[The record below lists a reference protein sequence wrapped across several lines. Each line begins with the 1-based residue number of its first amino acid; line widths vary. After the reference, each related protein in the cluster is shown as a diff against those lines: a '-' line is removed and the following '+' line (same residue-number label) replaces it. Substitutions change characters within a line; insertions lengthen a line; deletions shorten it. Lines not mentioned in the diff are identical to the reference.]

1 MGAQCA
7 QRRNIQKSHPR
18 RTFLKYFYKNL
29 SIWLIIGL
37 IGILLLNVFK
47 KPPDDIIHVNYTDF
61 LKRVEQGTIP
71 DVKIE
76 GNAVTWTNSNGETF
90 KTVSPENPAVVAPL
104 LKSGI
109 NIEVR
114 EPKKPH
120 WFLQTFLS
128 WVPFLL
134 IIFLWFFFTQQGG
147 DKGGG
152 GKAMAFGKSRAR
164 LIDGQESKVKFKDV
178 AGVDEAKDEL
188 VEIVDFLK
196 NPAKFTDAG
205 ARIPKGVL
213 LYGEPGTGKTLLA
226 KAIAGEAGVPFFS
239 ISGSNFVEMYVGIGA
254 SRVRDLFKEGKKKA
268 PCIIFIDEID
278 AVGRHRSA
286 GGGGGGNDEREQT
299 LNQLLVEMDG
309 FEVNEAVIIIA
320 ATNRQDIL
328 DPALLRPGRFDRQV
342 MVPLP
347 DVGGREQI
355 LKVHAQKIQVGSD
368 VNWKIIAKG
377 TPGFSGAEL
386 ANMVNEAALMVA
398 RKADGSKVTMDILEK
413 AKDKVMMGAER
424 RSLIITE
431 KEKKI
436 TAYHEA
442 GHALA
447 AWMLPGADPVHKVTI
462 IPRGKALGLTMQLPE
477 EDKLSHSKSY
487 LFNNLCI
494 LLGGRIAEE
503 VAFGDITTGA
513 GNDIDRVSDLARKMV
528 CEWGMSEEIGTMTF
542 KTASPAPG
550 YPGPIISE
558 ATAVKIDDAVKGLIN
573 SAYSTTSKI
582 LVDNRKILDA
592 MTQALLDHETISHE
606 DIKKIVKEN
615 S

>member
-1 MGAQCA
+1 
-7 QRRNIQKSHPR
+7 
-18 RTFLKYFYKNL
+18 LKYFYKNL

-37 IGILLLNVFK
+37 IGIVLINVFK
-47 KPPDDIIHVNYTDF
+47 KPPDDIIQVNYTDF
-61 LKRVEQGTIP
+61 LKRIEQGVIP
-71 DVKIE
+71 DIKLE
-76 GNAVTWTNSNGETF
+76 GNVITWTNSNGESF
-90 KTVSPENPAVVAPL
+90 KTVSPDNPATVAPL
-104 LKSGI
+104 LKSGV

-147 DKGGG
+147 EKGGGG

-164 LIDGQESKVKFKDV
+164 LIDGQESKIKFKDV

-196 NPAKFTDAG
+196 DPSRFSEAG

-309 FEVNEAVIIIA
+309 FEGNEGVIIIA

-355 LKVHAQKIQVGSD
+355 LKVHAQKIQVHSD

-398 RKADGSKVTMDILEK
+398 RKGDGGKVTMDVIEK

-424 RSLIITE
+424 RSLIITA

-436 TAYHEA
+436 TAFHEA
-442 GHALA
+442 GHALT

-503 VAFGDITTGA
+503 IALGDITTGA

-528 CEWGMSEEIGTMTF
+528 CEWGMSEEIGTITF
-542 KTASPAPG
+542 KAANPAPG

-558 ATAVKIDDAVKGLIN
+558 ATALKIDGAVKSLVN
-573 SAYSTTSKI
+573 SAYDTSKKI
-582 LVDNRKILDA
+582 LNDNRKILEA
-592 MTQALLDHETISHE
+592 MTQALLDHETITTE

>member
-1 MGAQCA
+1 MRPALKQT
-7 QRRNIQKSHPR
+7 KTPSR

-37 IGILLLNVFK
+37 IGIVLINVFK
-47 KPPDDIIHVNYTDF
+47 KPPDDIIQVNYTDF
-61 LKRVEQGTIP
+61 LKRIEQGVIP
-71 DVKIE
+71 DIKLE
-76 GNAVTWTNSNGETF
+76 GNVITWTNSNGESF
-90 KTVSPENPAVVAPL
+90 KTVSPDNPATVAPL
-104 LKSGI
+104 LKSGV

-134 IIFLWFFFTQQGG
+134 IIFLWFFFTKQGG
-147 DKGGG
+147 EKGGG

-164 LIDGQESKVKFKDV
+164 LIDGQESKITFKDV

-196 NPAKFTDAG
+196 DPTRFSEAG

-226 KAIAGEAGVPFFS
+226 KAIAGEAAVPFFS

-286 GGGGGGNDEREQT
+286 GGAGGNDEREQT

-309 FEVNEAVIIIA
+309 FEGNEGVIIIA

-347 DVGGREQI
+347 DVGGREHI
-355 LKVHAQKIQVGSD
+355 LKVHAKKIQVDSD

-398 RKADGSKVTMDILEK
+398 RKGDGGKVTMEVIEK

-424 RSLIITE
+424 RSLIITD

-436 TAYHEA
+436 TAFHEA
-442 GHALA
+442 GHALT

-503 VAFGDITTGA
+503 IALGDITTGA

-528 CEWGMSEEIGTMTF
+528 CEWGMSEEIGTITF

-558 ATAVKIDDAVKGLIN
+558 ATALTIDGAVKSLVN
-573 SAYSTTSKI
+573 SAYDTSKKI
-582 LVDNRKILDA
+582 LSDNRKILDA
-592 MTQALLDHETISHE
+592 MTQALLDHETITTE

>member
-1 MGAQCA
+1 M
-7 QRRNIQKSHPR
+7 
-18 RTFLKYFYKNL
+18 KYFYKNL
-29 SIWLIIGL
+29 SIWLIVGV
-37 IGILLLNVFK
+37 IGIVIINLVK
-47 KPPDDIIHVNYTDF
+47 QQPDNIHYVTYTDF
-61 LKRVEQGTIP
+61 IKKVEKGLLS
-71 DVKIE
+71 DVRME
-76 GNAVTWTNSNGETF
+76 GSAISWTDSNGEMY
-90 KTVSPENPAVVAPL
+90 KSIVPANPDTIAPL
-104 LKSGI
+104 VKSNI
-109 NIEVR
+109 NVEVR
-114 EPKKPH
+114 EEKKPH

-134 IIFLWFFFTQQGG
+134 IIVLWFFFMQGSG
-147 DKGGG
+147 KGGG
-152 GKAMAFGKSRAR
+152 NKAMAFGKSRAR
-164 LIDGQESKVKFKDV
+164 LIDGQESKIKFKDV
-178 AGVDEAKDEL
+178 AGVDEAKEEL

-196 NPAKFTDAG
+196 NPHKFVEAG
-205 ARIPKGVL
+205 ARIPTGVL
-213 LYGEPGTGKTLLA
+213 LYGPPGTGKTLLA

-254 SRVRDLFKEGKKKA
+254 SRVRDLFTEGKKKA

-286 GGGGGGNDEREQT
+286 GGGGGGGNDEREQT

-309 FEVNEAVIIIA
+309 FEPNDAVIIIA

-342 MVPLP
+342 MVPVP

-355 LKVHAQKIQVGSD
+355 LRVHAQKIKADAD
-368 VNWKIIAKG
+368 VDWKVVAKS

-398 RKADGSKVTMDILEK
+398 RKSDGGKVTMEVIEK

-424 RSLIITE
+424 RSLIITDR
-431 KEKKI
+431 EKKI
-436 TAYHEA
+436 TAFHEA
-442 GHALA
+442 GHALV

-477 EDKLSHSKSY
+477 EEKLSHSRSY
-487 LFNNLCI
+487 LFTTLCI

-503 VAFGDITTGA
+503 IEFGDITTGA

-528 CEWGMSEEIGTMTF
+528 CEWGMSEEIGTITF
-542 KTASPAPG
+542 KAASPAPG

-558 ATAVKIDDAVKGLIN
+558 STAIKIDNAVQSLIA
-573 SAYSTTSKI
+573 SAYARSKQI
-582 LVDNRKILDA
+582 LTDNKMILDA
-592 MTQALLDHETISHE
+592 MSQALLDRETISTA
-606 DIKKIVKEN
+606 DIKEIVEKN
-615 S
+615 R

>member
-1 MGAQCA
+1 
-7 QRRNIQKSHPR
+7 
-18 RTFLKYFYKNL
+18 LKYFYKNL

-37 IGILLLNVFK
+37 IGIVLINVFK

-61 LKRVEQGTIP
+61 LKRIDQGVIP
-71 DVKIE
+71 DIKME
-76 GNAVTWTNSNGETF
+76 GNVITWTNSNGESF
-90 KTVSPENPAVVAPL
+90 KTVSPDNPTTVAPL
-104 LKSGI
+104 LKSGV

-147 DKGGG
+147 EKGGG

-164 LIDGQESKVKFKDV
+164 LIDGQESKIKFKDV

-196 NPAKFTDAG
+196 DPSRFSEAG

-286 GGGGGGNDEREQT
+286 GGGGGNDEREQT

-309 FEVNEAVIIIA
+309 FEGNEGVIIIA

-355 LKVHAQKIQVGSD
+355 LKVHAQKIQVHSD

-398 RKADGSKVTMDILEK
+398 RKGDGGKVTMDIIEK

-424 RSLIITE
+424 RSLIITD

-436 TAYHEA
+436 TACHEA
-442 GHALA
+442 GHALT

-503 VAFGDITTGA
+503 LAFGDVTTGA

-528 CEWGMSEEIGTMTF
+528 CEWGMSEEIGTITF
-542 KTASPAPG
+542 KSASPAPG
-550 YPGPIISE
+550 YPGPLISE
-558 ATAVKIDDAVKGLIN
+558 ATAKEIDGAVKSLIN
-573 SAYSTTSKI
+573 SAYETTKKI
-582 LVDNRKILDA
+582 LSGNRKILDA
-592 MTQALLDHETISHE
+592 MTQALLDHETIITE